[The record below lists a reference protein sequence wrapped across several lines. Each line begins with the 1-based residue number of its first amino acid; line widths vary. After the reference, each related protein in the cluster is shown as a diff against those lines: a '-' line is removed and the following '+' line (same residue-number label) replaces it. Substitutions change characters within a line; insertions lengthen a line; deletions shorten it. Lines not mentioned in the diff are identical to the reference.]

1 MKTLRKFY
9 LLAILLPL
17 LTTPSCDIL
26 EQTAQVQRLSQCT
39 FDVHNVD
46 NIKLAGVSIQQGMH
60 YSDLNTAQIMSLTGA
75 VFRKELPLDFN
86 LNVKVD
92 NPNNRPAAM
101 SRMDYIV
108 FVDGVELIAGVFNER
123 IEIAPGGSSIVPM
136 DLHLDLFKA
145 LSGEAGDALINLAFK
160 LSGNESRPAELL
172 FKVKPYINVGGSQ
185 LAYPGYLNVNHTLN

>member
-17 LTTPSCDIL
+17 LTTPSCEIL

-39 FDVHNVD
+39 FDVHSVD
-46 NIKLAGVSIQQGMH
+46 KIKLAGINIQQGMS
-60 YSDLNTAQIMSLTGA
+60 YSDLNTSQIMSLTGA
-75 VFRKELPLDFN
+75 LFRKELPLDFN

-92 NPNNRPAAM
+92 NPNDKLAAM

-160 LSGNESRPAELL
+160 LSGSESRPTELL